1 MWNSFG
7 EDQLVAASQSTQS
20 SFVCKNTHYDTGN
33 ITFVTSAALHVR
45 WLLHSALHFKSF
57 NLLHR
62 EKKTVNLE
70 QEAHLS
76 DLSDSLTSCI

>member
-45 WLLHSALHFKSF
+45 RLLHSALHFKSF

-76 DLSDSLTSCI
+76 DVVSLTSCI